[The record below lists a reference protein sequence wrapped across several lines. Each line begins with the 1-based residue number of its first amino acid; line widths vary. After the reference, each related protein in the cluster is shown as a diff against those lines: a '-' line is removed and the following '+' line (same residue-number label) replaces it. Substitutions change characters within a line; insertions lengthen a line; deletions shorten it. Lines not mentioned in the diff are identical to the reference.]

1 MYYSKDTTETLYHFD
16 ENKEF
21 THVSSMMIRKNT
33 GLPAQCTLI
42 SVPEHDSVNERCY
55 FINEHWQKSELFVGR
70 RFWNEEA
77 VSDVIQTYSQR
88 MPERYSIIKP
98 PKADKGF
105 VVRLV
110 DNVWIQLEDHTGTQ
124 IFKLTECRES
134 KLVTELGPIEEGWTE
149 AAPITP
155 WDEWSNDAWV
165 TNQSK
170 KYIADYDAVDSKR
183 RALYREMSDPLYMES
198 YRKKEN
204 GEIEEAA
211 LFKSQ
216 ADAAV
221 NKIQTENPWPQ
232 VVAN

>member
-16 ENKEF
+16 DNKEF

-33 GLPAQCTLI
+33 GLPAQCTLLPL
-42 SVPEHDSVNERCY
+42 PEYDSVNERCY
-55 FINEHWQKSELFVGR
+55 FINEQWQKSELFVGR
-70 RFWNEEA
+70 QFWNEEA
-77 VSDVIQTYSQR
+77 VLDNIQTFLQK

-98 PKADKGF
+98 PKAEKGF

-110 DNVWIQLEDHTGTQ
+110 DNMWVQLEDHSGTP
-124 IFKLTECRES
+124 IFKMADCQKS
-134 KLVTELGPIEEGWTE
+134 KLVIELGPIEAGWTNTV
-149 AAPITP
+149 PLTP
-155 WDEWSNDAWV
+155 WDEWIDDAWV

-204 GEIEEAA
+204 GEFEEAA
-211 LFKSQ
+211 IFKTQ

-221 NKIQTENPWPQ
+221 KNIQVNNPFPPPL
-232 VVAN
+232 VN